1 MNLFGRREIYADFDE
16 INSGNVLKVLTSAKT
31 DILANQV
38 ESEYLYKYYK
48 GDQPILYRTKEIRP
62 EICNRIVENRANEIV
77 AFKVGYLCGEPIQY
91 IARSSNETVARDIG
105 NLNDLMLAESKATKD
120 KKLFE
125 WACITG
131 VGYRLVEIG
140 DEEQPFNLHTLDSR
154 YAYVIKSHKIG
165 NKVLAGGCYYY
176 KNNGAWFSTPA
187 VGDQVFFNVSG
198 GINHTGIVV
207 GVTGGVVTCVEGNSS
222 DAVRKNNY
230 NLGTSYIAGFGR
242 PNWSIFEEGGAS
254 EPEPNPA
261 PEPEPPKQDTC
272 EVTVKLPVIK
282 YGDASMWVKVM
293 QTLLIGRGFNCGWYE
308 NNNCCSFTFINI
320 IGI

>member
-1 MNLFGRREIYADFDE
+1 M
-16 INSGNVLKVLTSAKT
+16 TSSEAKAKLSNWA
-31 DILANQV
+31 LAQ
-38 ESEYLYKYYK
+38 
-48 GDQPILYRTKEIRP
+48 
-62 EICNRIVENRANEIV
+62 
-77 AFKVGYLCGEPIQY
+77 VGYTEG
-91 IARSSNETVARDIG
+91 AN
-105 NLNDLMLAESKATKD
+105 NWNK
-120 KKLFE
+120 
-125 WACITG
+125 
-131 VGYRLVEIG
+131 
-140 DEEQPFNLHTLDSR
+140 
-154 YAYVIKSHKIG
+154 YAPSWTQ
-165 NKVLAGGCYYY
+165 AGGWNAQNQPWCDVFVDCGFIECFGIDLASRLTYQPKGGFSALCSASANYY

-230 NLGTSYIAGFGR
+230 DLGTSYIAGFGR

-254 EPEPNPA
+254 EPEPTPA

-293 QTLLIGRGFNCGWYE
+293 QTLLIGRGFNCGWYGADGE
-308 NNNCCSFTFINI
+308 YGQQTKIALFQFQTKNADKVCEADMVCGQRTWRALL
-320 IGI
+320 GV